1 MVERRGRF
9 RGFWA
14 HVWELAKRDFGFEE
28 RQPDLDGPPRVRD
41 LALLAIIAA
50 LIIVPDLYPG
60 LVQYAIDLY
69 PGLGRVLLDT
79 LLIVY
84 FLAAAHKLPLR
95 HAAAQPQRYL
105 AAFGLPFVLL
115 LLRSKVGRDNA
126 DLISCLIIL
135 LLLGGFI
142 LKLAKRPR
150 GAEVDWNP
158 LIILALVLFGPI
170 VAPPRGAAPADEKV
184 KAAYKACLNAAK
196 ECSVVDQDTYKKC
209 NDAFEACA
217 ANAWR

>member
-1 MVERRGRF
+1 MEADDAYGLPLPGHHPVVRG
-9 RGFWA
+9 
-14 HVWELAKRDFGFEE
+14 
-28 RQPDLDGPPRVRD
+28 
-41 LALLAIIAA
+41 LALAAIVAA
-50 LIIVPDLYPG
+50 PW
-60 LVQYAIDLY
+60 LVESWITSW
-69 PGLGRVLLDT
+69 GILLDT

-84 FLAAAHKLPLR
+84 FLAAARELSLR

-105 AAFGLPFVLL
+105 ATFGPPFVLL
-115 LLRSKVGRDNA
+115 QFRSKVWRDNE
-126 DLISCLIIL
+126 DLLSLFLPPLIIL

-142 LKLAKRPR
+142 LKLATRPR
-150 GAEVDWNP
+150 GAEVDWEP
-158 LIILALVLFGPI
+158 LITLALLLFGAV
-170 VAPPRGAAPADEKV
+170 VAPPQGAAPADEKV

>member
-1 MVERRGRF
+1 MEADDAYGLPLPGHHPVVRG
-9 RGFWA
+9 
-14 HVWELAKRDFGFEE
+14 
-28 RQPDLDGPPRVRD
+28 
-41 LALLAIIAA
+41 LALAAIVAA
-50 LIIVPDLYPG
+50 PW
-60 LVQYAIDLY
+60 LVEYVFTSWGI
-69 PGLGRVLLDT
+69 LLDT
-79 LLIVY
+79 LLIAY
-84 FLAAAHKLPLR
+84 FLAAARRLHLR

-170 VAPPRGAAPADEKV
+170 VAPPQGAAPADEKV